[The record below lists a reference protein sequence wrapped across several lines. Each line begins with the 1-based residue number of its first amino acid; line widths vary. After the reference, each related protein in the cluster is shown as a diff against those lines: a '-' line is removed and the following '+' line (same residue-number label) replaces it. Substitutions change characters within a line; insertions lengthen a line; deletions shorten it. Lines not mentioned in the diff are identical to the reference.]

1 MGQLVR
7 QHRQERNLTQTELAR
22 QIGIQQSDLSRME
35 KGEYRVSLDTLFK
48 ILAEFRL
55 GIGEFF
61 EEVALESITPRDLRL
76 VRVFHELDSSAQQ
89 EVESLILDRV
99 PTPRAVDRR
108 SRLER
113 SVS

>member
-1 MGQLVR
+1 MATAPEFRQVQLVGRKIR
-7 QHRQERNLTQTELAR
+7 QLRKERRLTQTELA
-22 QIGIQQSDLSRME
+22 
-35 KGEYRVSLDTLFK
+35 V
-48 ILAEFRL
+48 RL

-61 EEVALESITPRDLRL
+61 EEVARESITPRDLRL
-76 VRVFHELDSSAQQ
+76 VRVFHELDSSTQQ

-99 PTPRAVDRR
+99 PPARALDRR